1 MDAFI
6 NLNIAPIHW
15 ADKLCKS
22 FLLRHQRE
30 TEFPQQLL
38 LVRLDSACRRI
49 LDDSL
54 KKPICKATSYS
65 AGKPTN
71 AVDCEAK
78 QLNSTSCNF
87 WFMQLTYKC
96 VCLINSCKKLKILAT
111 IESNIS
117 SHVSFCSLS
126 ATTAWQ
132 TNRKKTIRWQR
143 NNRKNGRKHTAGCT
157 HFLSFELGFRSL
169 SIIPRVKLLA
179 SFNCL
184 CSDGLVRPSSGSHT
198 VTSSFDND
206 TGVGA

>member
-1 MDAFI
+1 MNVEFVSQKSHVGKETPLVSSYAHMKYGGPLRYEAFT
-6 NLNIAPIHW
+6 NLDIAPINW

-38 LVRLDSACRRI
+38 LVRLYSACRRI

-96 VCLINSCKKLKILAT
+96 AWFINSCKKLKILAT
-111 IESNIS
+111 IKSNIS

-132 TNRKKTIRWQR
+132 TNRKKT
-143 NNRKNGRKHTAGCT
+143 NK
-157 HFLSFELGFRSL
+157 
-169 SIIPRVKLLA
+169 
-179 SFNCL
+179 
-184 CSDGLVRPSSGSHT
+184 
-198 VTSSFDND
+198 VTEKQ
-206 TGVGA
+206 